1 MYKRMILRDLKRKK
15 TMNIILLLFVV
26 LSAMFTASS
35 VNNIVAV
42 EGGLDHYFEEAGM
55 ADYYILS
62 HKSNGNDSV
71 EELLKNS
78 KNAKS
83 YRKDDVVY
91 TSEDNFKRSGK
102 KIMEYSGVSM
112 VQSLSNSDFNFFD
125 KNNNV
130 VKNVEPGKMY
140 IAGAIPNRSNLQV
153 GDKFTLSIGEINM
166 EFEFAGVLKDALFGS
181 EMMGNPRMLVSNED
195 LTKIASD
202 DYVKQYNSGSVYYIK
217 TDDLSALQSET
228 ADAENVYL
236 AIDNETVKLT
246 YFINMII
253 AVIILIV
260 SVGLIIV
267 SFVVLRFTIG
277 FTIAEEFREIGV
289 MKAIGLKNTP
299 IRLLYLAKY
308 FCIAV
313 AGAFIGYF
321 LNIPFGKMLI
331 ASVSENMVL
340 ENRNSVMLGVFCCMA
355 VVVIILFFSWNCTG
369 KIKKLSPID
378 AVRSGQTGE
387 RFHKKSILHLGKTRM
402 KSTAFLAINDVFSQ
416 PKQFSIITA
425 IFTICTVFV
434 MVLSVTANTLGSEKM
449 LKLLGITKSDVYFID
464 SKRITDVISGAKN
477 VNETKQE
484 ISDILA
490 ENNMPASVYME
501 EWYNLSVTANG
512 EKYKINFVWC
522 DDTETTD
529 YAYTEGAAPMYEN
542 EIALTEFLA
551 EKMGVKIG
559 DTLIIGIDGED
570 KEFIVTALFQS
581 IMQTGNVG
589 RFCQKFEI
597 PNKLLTG
604 AVGYQINFDD
614 DPDEKTISERIE
626 KLKDIFDNKK
636 NIYDTRGFINAI
648 TGVSDT
654 LKSVRDLVLLIS
666 LIVIILIAVLMERSF
681 ISKEKAEIA
690 LMKAIGIKNGAI
702 MTQHT
707 GRFLISVILAQ
718 IIAAGLCV
726 PLLILLID
734 PIFSTMGATA
744 GIEYKFNV
752 VEQFVIYPLI
762 ITAAVVISTF
772 LTAVCTRTIKAS
784 DTANIE

>member
-1 MYKRMILRDLKRKK
+1 MYRRMILKDLKRKK

-26 LSAMFTASS
+26 LSAMFTASG
-35 VNNIVAV
+35 VNNIMVV
-42 EGGLDHYFEEAGM
+42 EKGLDHYFEAAGM

-62 HKSNGNDSV
+62 HKSNGVDPV
-71 EELLKNS
+71 EELLQNS
-78 KNAKS
+78 ENAKA
-83 YRKDDVVY
+83 YRKDDVIY
-91 TSEDNFKRSGK
+91 TSEDNFKRNGK
-102 KIMEYSGVSM
+102 KLMEYSNISM
-112 VQSLSNSDFNFFD
+112 VQSLSSSDFNFFD
-125 KNNNV
+125 SDNKI
-130 VKNVEPGKMY
+130 VKEVESGKMY
-140 IAGAIPNRSNLQV
+140 IAGAIAGKSDLQI
-153 GDKFTLSIGEINM
+153 GDKFTLKIGEINR

-181 EMMGNPRMLVSNED
+181 EMMGDPRMLVSDED
-195 LTKIASD
+195 LRIIAND
-202 DYVKQYNSGSVYYIK
+202 AYVKQYNSGSIYYIE
-217 TDDLSALQSET
+217 TDNLTALQTET

-236 AIDNETVKLT
+236 TIDNDTVKLG
-246 YFINMII
+246 YFMNMIV
-253 AVIILIV
+253 ASIILIL
-260 SVGLIIV
+260 SIGLIIV

-289 MKAIGLKNTP
+289 MKAIGLKNNS

-308 FCIAV
+308 FCIAFV
-313 AGAFIGYF
+313 GAVIGYF

-331 ASVSENMVL
+331 KSISENMVL
-340 ENRNSVMLGVFCCMA
+340 EDQNSAVIGALCCVA
-355 VVVIILFFSWNCTG
+355 VVLVILFFSWNCTG

-387 RFHKKSILHLGKTRM
+387 RFHKKSILHLGRTKL
-402 KSTAFLAINDVFSQ
+402 KSTAFLAVNDVFSQ

-449 LKLLGITKSDVYFID
+449 LKLLGITKSDVYFMD
-464 SKRITDVISGAKN
+464 PKRITDVISGAKN
-477 VNETKQE
+477 VDETKKE

-490 ENNMPASVYME
+490 ENNMPAFVYIE

-512 EKYKINFVWC
+512 EKYKMNFVWC

-529 YAYTEGAAPMYEN
+529 YPYTEGTAPIYEN
-542 EIALTEFLA
+542 EIALSEVIA

-559 DTLIIGIDGED
+559 DTLKIGIDGED
-570 KEFIVTALFQS
+570 REFILTALFQS
-581 IMQTGNVG
+581 MMQTGNVG
-589 RFCQKFEI
+589 RFCQEFEI
-597 PNKLLTG
+597 PNKLMTG

-614 DPDEKTISERIE
+614 DPDEKMISERIE
-626 KLKDIFDNKK
+626 KLKDIFDTK

-654 LKSVRDLVLLIS
+654 IKSVRDLVLVIS

-690 LMKAIGIKNGAI
+690 LMKAIGFRNNAI
-702 MTQHT
+702 RAQHT

-718 IIAAGLCV
+718 ILAAGLCV
-726 PLLILLID
+726 PLLMLCID
-734 PIFSTMGATA
+734 PIFSTMGATG
-744 GIEYKFNV
+744 GIEYQFNV

-762 ITAAVVISTF
+762 ITATVVISAF
-772 LTAVCTRTIKAS
+772 LTAIHIRKIQAS

>member
-1 MYKRMILRDLKRKK
+1 MYKRIILRDLKRKK
-15 TMNIILLLFVV
+15 SMNIILLIFVV

-62 HKSNGNDSV
+62 HKSNGRDSV
-71 EELLKNS
+71 EELLQNS

-83 YRKDDVVY
+83 YRKDDVIY
-91 TSEDNFKRSGK
+91 TTEDNFKCGGK
-102 KIMEYSGVSM
+102 KLMEYSNISM

-125 KNNNV
+125 ENNNV
-130 VKNVEPGKMY
+130 VKKVEQGKMY
-140 IAGAIPNRSNLQV
+140 IAGALPKRSDLQI
-153 GDKFTLSIGEINM
+153 GDKFMLNIGEINM
-166 EFEFAGVLKDALFGS
+166 EFEFAGTLKDALFGS
-181 EMMGNPRMLVSNED
+181 EMMGNPRMLVSDED
-195 LTKIASD
+195 FRKIAND
-202 DYVKQYNSGSVYYIK
+202 EYVKQYNSGGVYYIE
-217 TDDLSALQSET
+217 TDNLSALQSET
-228 ADAENVYL
+228 ADAESVYL
-236 AIDNETVKLT
+236 AIDNDTVKLT
-246 YFINMII
+246 YFMNMIVATI
-253 AVIILIV
+253 VLILSI
-260 SVGLIIV
+260 GLIIV
-267 SFVVLRFTIG
+267 SFVVLRFTIS

-289 MKAIGLKNTP
+289 MKAIGLKNNS

-308 FCIAV
+308 FCIAFV
-313 AGAFIGYF
+313 GAIIGYF
-321 LNIPFGKMLI
+321 LNIQFGKMLI
-331 ASVSENMVL
+331 KSVSENMVL
-340 ENRNSVMLGVFCCMA
+340 ENQNSAVIGVLCCIAVMLV
-355 VVVIILFFSWNCTG
+355 ILFFSWNCTG

-387 RFHKKSILHLGKTRM
+387 RFHKKSILHLGKTRL

-416 PKQFSIITA
+416 SKQFSIITA

-434 MVLSVTANTLGSEKM
+434 MVLSVTANTLSSEKM
-449 LKLLGITKSDVYFID
+449 LKLLGVTKSDVYFID
-464 SKRITDVISGAKN
+464 SKRITDAISGAKN
-477 VNETKQE
+477 IDETKRE

-490 ENNMPASVYME
+490 ENNMPASVYIE

-512 EKYKINFVWC
+512 EKYKMNFVWC

-529 YAYTEGAAPMYEN
+529 YTYTEGTAPIYEN
-542 EIALTEFLA
+542 EIALTEVLA

-559 DTLIIGIDGED
+559 DTLIIGIDGEE
-570 KEFIVTALFQS
+570 KEFIITALFQS

-589 RFCQKFEI
+589 RFCHEFEI
-597 PNKLLTG
+597 PNKLMTG

-614 DPDEKTISERIE
+614 DPDEKMISERIE
-626 KLKDIFDNKK
+626 KLKDIFDNNK

-654 LKSVRDLVLLIS
+654 LEGVRNFVLLIS

-681 ISKEKAEIA
+681 ISKEKPEIA
-690 LMKAIGIKNGAI
+690 LMKAIGFRNNAI
-702 MTQHT
+702 MAQHT

-726 PLLILLID
+726 PLLMLCID
-734 PIFSTMGATA
+734 PIFSTMGATN
-744 GIEYKFNV
+744 GIEYQFNV

-762 ITAAVVISTF
+762 ITATVAISSF
-772 LTAVCTRTIKAS
+772 LTAIHIRKIQAS

>member
-1 MYKRMILRDLKRKK
+1 MYRRIILKDLKRKK

-42 EGGLDHYFEEAGM
+42 EGGLDHYFEKAGM

-62 HKSNGNDSV
+62 HKNNGKDTV

-78 KNAKS
+78 ENAKS
-83 YRKDDVVY
+83 YRKDDVIF

-102 KIMEYSGVSM
+102 KLMEYYAVSM
-112 VQSLSNSDFNFFD
+112 VQSLSNSNFNFFD
-125 KNNNV
+125 ENNKV
-130 VKNVEPGKMY
+130 VKNVESGKMY
-140 IAGAIPNRSNLQV
+140 IAGAIAKKSDLQV
-153 GDKFTLSIGEINM
+153 GDKFKLKIGEINM
-166 EFEFAGVLKDALFGS
+166 EFEFAGSLKDALFGS
-181 EMMGNPRMLVSNED
+181 EMIGNPRMLVSDED
-195 LTKIASD
+195 FRKIAND
-202 DYVKQYNSGSVYYIK
+202 DYVKQYNSGSIYYIE
-217 TDDLSALQSET
+217 TDNLSALQSET

-236 AIDNETVKLT
+236 SIDTETVKMS
-246 YFINMII
+246 YFMNMLV

-260 SVGLIIV
+260 SIGLIIV

-289 MKAIGLKNTP
+289 MKAIGLKNNS

-313 AGAFIGYF
+313 VGAFIGYF

-331 ASVSENMVL
+331 KSVSENMVL
-340 ENRNSVMLGVFCCMA
+340 QNRNSVMLGIFCCVA
-355 VVVIILFFSWNCTG
+355 VVIIILFFSWNCTG
-369 KIKKLSPID
+369 KIRKLSPID

-387 RFHKKSILHLGKTRM
+387 RFHKKSILHLGKTKL

-416 PKQFSIITA
+416 PKQFSVITA
-425 IFTICTVFV
+425 VFTICTVFV
-434 MVLSVTANTLGSEKM
+434 MVLSVTANTLSSEKM
-449 LKLLGITKSDVYFID
+449 LKLLGMTKSDVYFVD
-464 SKRITDVISGAKN
+464 SKRITNVISGAKN

-490 ENNMPASVYME
+490 ENNMPATVYIE

-512 EKYKINFVWC
+512 EKYKMNFVWC

-529 YAYTEGAAPMYEN
+529 YTYTEGIAPMYEN
-542 EIALTEFLA
+542 EIALTEVLA

-559 DTLIIGIDGED
+559 DTLIIGIDGEE
-570 KEFIVTALFQS
+570 KEFILTALFQS
-581 IMQTGNVG
+581 MMQTGNVG
-589 RFCQKFEI
+589 RLCPAFEI
-597 PNKLLTG
+597 PNKLMTG

-626 KLKDIFDNKK
+626 KLKDIFDNK
-636 NIYDTRGFINAI
+636 NIYDVREFINAV

-654 LKSVRDLVLLIS
+654 LESVKNFVLLIS
-666 LIVIILIAVLMERSF
+666 LIVIILIAVLMEHSF
-681 ISKEKAEIA
+681 ISKEKSEIA
-690 LMKAIGIKNGAI
+690 LMKAIGLRNCSI
-702 MTQHT
+702 MAQHT
-707 GRFLISVILAQ
+707 GRFLISVISAQ

-726 PLLILLID
+726 PLLMLCID

-744 GIEYKFNV
+744 GIKYQFNAL
-752 VEQFVIYPLI
+752 EQFVIYPLI
-762 ITAAVVISTF
+762 ITATVVVSTF
-772 LTAVCTRTIKAS
+772 LTAIHTRTIKAS